1 MLTSLIERLKSGEE
15 VSDAA
20 IAKLR
25 LMRSRGEGDGEGEGM
40 VGVSELPGVRGKST
54 SWKDAVM
61 GQKGGEHEELKQLED
76 CESTL
81 NSST

>member
-20 IAKLR
+20 IAKMR
-25 LMRSRGEGDGEGEGM
+25 LMRSRGDGDGV

-54 SWKDAVM
+54 SWKDAIM
-61 GQKGGEHEELKQLED
+61 GQKGGEHEDLKQLED